1 MQSVRTREDNGES
14 EVKKYDD
21 WNEIKKKIDIK
32 TKKIVVPKEREV
44 YWASI
49 GENIGNEQNGK
60 GDIFSRPVLIIK
72 RFSRSMFFGVPL
84 STQVKEGTF
93 FYNFTF
99 LDKPSNAL
107 IVQGRLFDSKR
118 LENRIGMIN
127 KDDFENIKKNLKW
140 LLNV

>member
-1 MQSVRTREDNGES
+1 
-14 EVKKYDD
+14 VKRYNE
-21 WNEIKKKIDIK
+21 WNQIKIKIDAK
-32 TKKIVVPKEREV
+32 TKKIVIPKEREV

-84 STQVKEGTF
+84 STQTKEGNF

-107 IVQGRLFDSKR
+107 VVQGRIFDTKR
-118 LENRIGMIN
+118 LENRIEMIGKN
-127 KDDFENIKKNLKW
+127 DFENIKKSLKE
-140 LLNV
+140 LLDV

>member
-1 MQSVRTREDNGES
+1 MKRYNE
-14 EVKKYDD
+14 
-21 WNEIKKKIDIK
+21 WNQIKIKINAK
-32 TKKIVVPKEREV
+32 TKKIITPKEREV

-84 STQVKEGTF
+84 STQTKEGNF

-107 IVQGRLFDSKR
+107 VVQGRIFDTKR
-118 LENRIGMIN
+118 LENRIGMID
-127 KDDFENIKKNLKW
+127 KDDFENIKKSLKE
-140 LLNV
+140 LLDV

>member
-1 MQSVRTREDNGES
+1 MKR
-14 EVKKYDD
+14 YDE
-21 WNEIKKKIDIK
+21 WNKIKVKIDAK
-32 TKKIVVPKEREV
+32 TKKIVTPKEREV

-60 GDIFSRPVLIIK
+60 GEIFSRPVLIIK

-84 STQVKEGTF
+84 STQIKEGNF

-107 IVQGRLFDSKR
+107 IVQGRLFDTKR
-118 LENRIGMIN
+118 LENRIGMIDKN
-127 KDDFENIKKNLKW
+127 DFENIKKSLKE
-140 LLNV
+140 LLDV